1 MATAYRIKVEDM
13 NLVFLGNPLQA
24 PDLSLAEK
32 FDTIDILFAGPGS
45 DKLIKQLA
53 PKLDQ
58 AIRRGDYTAFKE
70 ILTLAE
76 IVPGSDRYRSLE
88 AEFWRAVAE
97 YRRSRYGLP

>member
-1 MATAYRIKVEDM
+1 MELEVAIMPEM
-13 NLVFLGNPLQA
+13 LGFTRR
-24 PDLSLAEK
+24 E
-32 FDTIDILFAGPGS
+32 
-45 DKLIKQLA
+45 IKQLA

-97 YRRSRYGLP
+97 YRRSRHGLP